1 MSIGSKHDEMI
12 DFYSLLNAFI
22 NTCKVITTEAKDCKE
37 KILSYIRLLYDK
49 YLGAYK
55 KNYDSEKVKDEEKES
70 VTINGLK

>member
-12 DFYSLLNAFI
+12 DFYTLLNAFI
-22 NTCKVITTEAKDCKE
+22 NTCKVIATETKDCKE
-37 KILSYIRLLYDK
+37 KNLSYIRLLYDK